1 MSLNDSAQISL
12 STSNAKAGYDTLLDE
27 TNELLARV
35 GISAKKI
42 SSLGE
47 LSRVSSSM
55 FVAVYE
61 SLFRTRLDDIIRNPQ
76 TREEYTFNVQQVINE
91 LSEQIQIDLKHISG
105 QDIADGDI
113 RSISNLLHIFARIF
127 NVTR

>member
-1 MSLNDSAQISL
+1 M
-12 STSNAKAGYDTLLDE
+12 STSTVKGYETLLDE

-42 SSLGE
+42 QSIGE

-61 SLFRTRLDDIIRNPQ
+61 SLFHSRLDGIIRNPQ
-76 TREEYTFNVQQVINE
+76 TRDEYTLNVQRVIDE

>member
-1 MSLNDSAQISL
+1 MSLNDSAQFSL
-12 STSNAKAGYDTLLDE
+12 STSTVKGYETLLDE

-42 SSLGE
+42 QSIGE

-61 SLFRTRLDDIIRNPQ
+61 SLFHSRLDGIIRNPQ
-76 TREEYTFNVQQVINE
+76 TRDEYTLNVQRVIDE

>member
-1 MSLNDSAQISL
+1 MSLNDSAQLSL
-12 STSNAKAGYDTLLDE
+12 STNTMKGYENLLAE

-35 GISAKKI
+35 GINAKQI
-42 SSLGE
+42 QSVNE

-61 SLFRTRLDDIIRNPQ
+61 SLFRTKLVGIIRNPQ
-76 TREEYTFNVQQVINE
+76 TRDEYTLNVQCVIDE

-105 QDIADGDI
+105 EDIADGDI
-113 RSISNLLHIFARIF
+113 RSISNLLHIFVRIF
-127 NVTR
+127 KVAG